1 MTDHAVFGVA
11 LLEAMPIDLQCIST
25 VTSKQ
30 SLLNVIGAGPV
41 IITERRRLMDKAT
54 KGWRLTRRGK
64 LVIAIGILLLVSWLN
79 NVTTPDECKVPVGK
93 MSQFCI
99 DLLYP

>member
-1 MTDHAVFGVA
+1 LSLFLKQQLQNVTGV
-11 LLEAMPIDLQCIST
+11 
-25 VTSKQ
+25 
-30 SLLNVIGAGPV
+30 GPV
-41 IITERRRLMDKAT
+41 TFTERRRQMEKAT

-64 LVIAIGILLLVSWLN
+64 FVVAIGILLLVSWLN

-93 MSQFCI
+93 MSQFCV

>member
-1 MTDHAVFGVA
+1 MA
-11 LLEAMPIDLQCIST
+11 
-25 VTSKQ
+25 
-30 SLLNVIGAGPV
+30 
-41 IITERRRLMDKAT
+41 KAT

-64 LVIAIGILLLVSWLN
+64 FVVAIVFLLIVAWLN
-79 NVTTPDECKVPVGK
+79 DVTTPDECKVPVGK